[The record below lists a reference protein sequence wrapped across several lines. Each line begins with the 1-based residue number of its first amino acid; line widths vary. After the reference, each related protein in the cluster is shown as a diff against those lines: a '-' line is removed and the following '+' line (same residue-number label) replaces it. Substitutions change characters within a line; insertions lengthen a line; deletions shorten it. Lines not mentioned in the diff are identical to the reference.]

1 MILTISGP
9 PGSGKST
16 LSRMLSARLGLELIS
31 MGDIFRK
38 CAQDRC
44 MCLEEYGLL
53 ARSNADIDR
62 EIDEMQ
68 KRIAK
73 EKDNIILEGR
83 LSGFL
88 VDADLKVWLK
98 APLEIRGERIAK
110 RENKSVE
117 AAVKETSEREEC
129 ERERYLNYYNI
140 DIRDLSVYDL
150 VIDSSKWGPEEISE
164 IVSKAIECM
173 I

>member
-1 MILTISGP
+1 MIITISGP

-16 LSRMLSARLGLELIS
+16 LSKILSARLGLELIS

-38 CAQDRC
+38 CAEDRC
-44 MCLEEYGLL
+44 MCLAEFGIL
-53 ARSNADIDR
+53 AKKNGDIDR

-73 EKDNIILEGR
+73 ERDNILLEGR

-98 APLEIRGERIAK
+98 APLEIRAQRIAK
-110 RENKSVE
+110 RENKDVCV
-117 AAVKETSEREEC
+117 AMAQTQEREKC
-129 ERERYLNYYNI
+129 ERERYLNYYDI
-140 DIRDLSVYDL
+140 DIEDLSVYDL
-150 VIDSSKWGPEEISE
+150 VIDSSKWEPEEITE
-164 IVSKAIECM
+164 IVIKAAEFLV
-173 I
+173 

>member
-1 MILTISGP
+1 MIITISGP

-16 LSRMLSARLGLELIS
+16 LSRILSVKLGMELIS
-31 MGDIFRK
+31 MGDVFRK
-38 CAQDRC
+38 CAEDRC
-44 MCLEEYGLL
+44 MCLAEYGIL
-53 ARSNADIDR
+53 AKSNGDIDR

-88 VDADLKVWLK
+88 VDANLKVWLK
-98 APLEIRGERIAK
+98 APLEVRAERIAK
-110 RENKSVE
+110 RENKPVSV
-117 AAVKETSEREEC
+117 AMAETSERECC

-140 DIRDLSVYDL
+140 DIKDLSVYDL
-150 VIDSSKWGPEEISE
+150 VIDSGKWGAEEISE
-164 IVSKAIECM
+164 IVMKAVECL

>member
-1 MILTISGP
+1 LKITISGP

-16 LSRMLSARLGLELIS
+16 LSKIISVRLGLELVS

-44 MCLEEYGLL
+44 MSLDEFGQI
-53 ARSNADIDR
+53 ARCNEKIDR

-68 KRIAK
+68 KNIAY
-73 EKDNIILEGR
+73 EKANILIEGR

-98 APLEIRGERIAK
+98 APLDVRAQRISK
-110 RENKSVE
+110 RECKSVAE
-117 AAVKETSEREEC
+117 AMKETSDREEC
-129 ERERYLNYYNI
+129 ERERYLKYYDI
-140 DIRDLSVYDL
+140 DIKDLSVYDI
-150 VIDSSKWGPEEISE
+150 VIDSSKWSAQEISE
-164 IVSKAIECM
+164 IVEKAADFLI
-173 I
+173 